1 MSKIIDGSE
10 RSEGLTVDEKKIKE
24 IIAAWQNEPDEWVLK
39 AATED
44 IKDYPPEVQA
54 VIKEEAKRRREAERG
69 REAKQQRN
77 TPKHRKVK
85 VYRVLGGILSVLG
98 VMGFAGSLLNNL
110 TTGLEEGEVIVLS
123 YVTIVNTLFEFMI
136 NIFLWS
142 GLILLWRADKNENPG
157 KKSQWLTLIKVYIII
172 SLIIIIATMALPII
186 VRIVR

>member
-44 IKDYPPEVQA
+44 IKDYPPKVQA

-69 REAKQQRN
+69 REAKPHRN
-77 TPKHRKVK
+77 TSKQRKVK
-85 VYRVLGGILSVLG
+85 VYRILGGILCILG
-98 VMGFAGSLLNNL
+98 IFGSLSYTIQNIFDEA
-110 TTGLEEGEVIVLS
+110 GIVT
-123 YVTIVNTLFEFMI
+123 YAIIIDALFMFAF

-142 GLILLWRADKNENPG
+142 GLILLWLADKNENPDI
-157 KKSQWLTLIKVYIII
+157 KSKWSILIKVYVLII
-172 SLIIIIATMALPII
+172 LIIIGATFALPFII
-186 VRIVR
+186 RMVQ